1 MRVSVSGIRGVF
13 PTDLRLEHII
23 EYTSAFSSFSDQG
36 SSILGYDARDS
47 SRMIS
52 RVVSSVLRA
61 NGKDVYNIGITPTPV
76 LVRECRAEGKG
87 VMITASHNP
96 LVWNGIKFVTEGRCI
111 FRDELDVI
119 ESLRSRSKNKG
130 YNRSQLGKEYTKTT
144 SYTKDL
150 LEFIDSKGLKQAISR
165 SRDVIVDTS
174 IGTVTSYIKDI
185 LAGLGVDT
193 TILSS
198 NEPDPTSRSLDLLLQ
213 PTSSKDSIGFAFDS
227 DADRVVAVRRGSVLL
242 PDDTLLICL
251 HRMLDTQRYS
261 SLTVSV
267 DTSNSV
273 RDMAYAYNLKLHYSK
288 VGEAN
293 VVKDMLDN
301 CSMLGG
307 EGSSAGFIAREFN
320 TCRDAILASIL
331 ILYDEIDAALEY
343 SKYSI
348 KRGNLSIDG
357 IDANRVIEYIVEKEH
372 DHSELIGIDGA
383 KLIIDEYTW
392 ALFRASNTEYSIRL
406 SVESRSRGR
415 TDALYKYLMDKIVE
429 ACMHVKREGDNKS
442 NKI

>member
-1 MRVSVSGIRGVF
+1 MKVSVSGIRGAF

-23 EYTSAFSSFSDQG
+23 EYISAFSYFSDQG
-36 SSILGYDARDS
+36 SFILGCDARES

-61 NGKDVYNIGITPTPV
+61 EGMDVYNIGIAPTPV
-76 LVRECRAEGKG
+76 LVRECRSQGNG

-111 FRDELDVI
+111 FRDELNAI
-119 ESLRSRSKNKG
+119 ESLRSKNKG
-130 YNRSQLGKEYTKTT
+130 YNSSRSQLGKEYTKTT

-150 LEFIDSKGLKQAISR
+150 LEFIDSKGLKQTIN
-165 SRDVIVDTS
+165 RDIVVDTS
-174 IGTVTSYIKDI
+174 IGTVTCYIKDT
-185 LAGLGVDT
+185 LTGLGADPI
-193 TILSS
+193 ILSS
-198 NEPDPTSRSLDLLLQ
+198 NEPDPTNRSLDLLLQ
-213 PTSSKDSIGFAFDS
+213 LTSSKYDIGFAFDS
-227 DADRVVAVRRGSVLL
+227 DADRAVAVRRGRVLL

-251 HRMLDTQRYS
+251 YSMLNTSRYS

-331 ILYDEIDAALEY
+331 ILYSEIDAALEY
-343 SKYSI
+343 SRYSI
-348 KRGNLSIDG
+348 KRGNLNIDG
-357 IDANRVIEYIVEKEH
+357 IDANRVIEHIVEKEH
-372 DHSELIGIDGA
+372 DYSELISIDGV

-392 ALFRASNTEYSIRL
+392 VLFRASNTEYSIRL
-406 SVESRSRGR
+406 SVESRSRDR
-415 TDALYKYLMDKIVE
+415 TDTLYKYFMGRIVE
-429 ACMHVKREGDNKS
+429 ACMYVKREGDNKN